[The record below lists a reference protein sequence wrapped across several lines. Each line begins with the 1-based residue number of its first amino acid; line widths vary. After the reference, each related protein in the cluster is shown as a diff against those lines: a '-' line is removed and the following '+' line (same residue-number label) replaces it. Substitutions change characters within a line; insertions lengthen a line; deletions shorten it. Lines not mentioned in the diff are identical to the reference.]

1 MEYLLMLV
9 SIFFA
14 VTNNCLL
21 HRLPSSTFRT
31 PGDIY
36 FYNGCMN
43 GGGVLLM
50 AIFSLITGDFAIS
63 WESVIFGVIYGV
75 LLVAFLLSKS
85 LAMVEGPV
93 SLTTLIGCS
102 CFVICTIFGA
112 IYAKETIDL
121 FQIIGMVLLM
131 IGLILCVN
139 PKKGDQPLTP
149 RWFMYV
155 AFFFITGG
163 LVGILYK
170 IFGLTDS
177 GHMFNSMLLFAALTA
192 STLFLVLSFVINRKA
207 KAPKPSIPPAAR
219 PSLLLCSFVSCVYI
233 RMNLSLSNMIPSAI
247 FFPVCNG
254 GIILLASLLGI
265 VLFKERLQ
273 RIQMLGV
280 ALGLLAIVLNGCSG
294 LLMRL
299 ILPQ

>member
-43 GGGVLLM
+43 GGWVILVGAL
-50 AIFSLITGDFAIS
+50 SLITGDFAIS
-63 WESVIFGVIYGV
+63 WESVIFGVIYGMV
-75 LLVAFLLSKS
+75 LVAFLLSKS
-85 LAMVEGPV
+85 MAMVEGPV

-102 CFVICTIFGA
+102 CFVICTVFGA
-112 IYAKETIDL
+112 IYAKETIDF
-121 FQIIGMVLLM
+121 FQIIGMLLLL

-149 RWFMYV
+149 RWFLYV
-155 AFFFITGG
+155 ALFFITGG
-163 LVGILYK
+163 LAGILCK
-170 IFGLTDS
+170 SFGQTDS
-177 GHMFNSMLLFAALTA
+177 RHMFNSMLFFAALTA
-192 STLFLVLSFVINRKA
+192 STLFLILSYAINRKA
-207 KAPKPSIPPAAR
+207 KAPKPSVPVAAR

-233 RMNLSLSNMIPSAI
+233 RLNLSLTQMIPSAI

-254 GIILLASLLGI
+254 GIILLSTLVGI
-265 VLFKERLQ
+265 VLFKEKLQ
-273 RIQMLGV
+273 RIQILGI

-294 LLMRL
+294 LLMKL
-299 ILPQ
+299 ILP